1 MHVCIVGAG
10 KVGYYLAK
18 TLLEHGHDPVVIEQ
32 DPQACRRIANGLDIH
47 VISGDGTSVNILKTA
62 GCDQCHSLIA
72 VTGQDED
79 NLIACQ
85 LAKRVFHCKRTVA
98 RVNNPRNA
106 HVLKKLGVDIAV
118 SSTDNIVRIL
128 EREVETT
135 AIRHLLNL
143 AGGTAS
149 LVEIALPD
157 NFRYHGRT
165 LLDIPIPEDFNIV
178 SITRDGELLIP
189 RGQTILRSG
198 DKLVCVTLDA
208 ALHTVVREWR
218 LPNI

>member
-1 MHVCIVGAG
+1 M
-10 KVGYYLAK
+10 
-18 TLLEHGHDPVVIEQ
+18 
-32 DPQACRRIANGLDIH
+32 
-47 VISGDGTSVNILKTA
+47 ISGDGTSVNILKTA

-157 NFRYHGRT
+157 NFRYNGRT

-189 RGQTILRSG
+189 RGQTVLRSG
-198 DKLVCVTLDA
+198 DQLVCVTLDA